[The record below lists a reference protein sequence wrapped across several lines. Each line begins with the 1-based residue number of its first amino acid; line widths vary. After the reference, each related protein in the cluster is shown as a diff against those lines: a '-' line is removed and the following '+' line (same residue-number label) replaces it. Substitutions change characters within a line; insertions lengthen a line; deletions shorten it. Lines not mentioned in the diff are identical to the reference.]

1 MLCSPAGPLVLGEST
16 QSQRPH
22 EGASAV
28 YLPRFAASK
37 ELQAVAGAAPWF
49 RPVLGDTTVLETLLL
64 QEREHR
70 EMQ

>member
-1 MLCSPAGPLVLGEST
+1 MLCSPAGPPVLGEST

-28 YLPRFAASK
+28 YLPRFAVSK
-37 ELQAVAGAAPWF
+37 ELQAVAPWF

-64 QEREHR
+64 QERER
-70 EMQ
+70 GEMQ